1 MKTLTIPQKQSNT
14 GSIHDLASEHFARD
28 IRFCGAARYAVVRA
42 AYYGG
47 KGYRTACTEQAACNL
62 ARTYG
67 KGYSYEIMD
76 SAGAIYAADHD
87 RLIPIA

>member
-67 KGYSYEIMD
+67 KGSSYEIMD
-76 SAGAIYAADHD
+76 SDGNRYVADYD
-87 RLIPIA
+87 RLHVA